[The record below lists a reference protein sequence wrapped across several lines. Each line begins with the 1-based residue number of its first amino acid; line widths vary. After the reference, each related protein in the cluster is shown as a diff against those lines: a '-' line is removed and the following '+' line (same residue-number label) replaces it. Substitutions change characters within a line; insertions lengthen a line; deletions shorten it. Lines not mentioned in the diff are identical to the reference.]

1 MDRIAAIRQSMA
13 VFVCGSI
20 GAAFIFGLVPV
31 GFLVMRSMVESSMS
45 PIADYIETPQEPAH
59 DLLWWMPTIVLM
71 VLGLIPAIW
80 ALLGWGRIRVRY
92 GSQWNPAAAYLSW
105 GIRLTVMTLLVS
117 ALIVSAIVLMVL

>member
-13 VFVCGSI
+13 VFVCGLI
-20 GAAFIFGLVPV
+20 GVAFVFGLVPV
-31 GFLVMRSMVESSMS
+31 FFLVMRSMVESSIS
-45 PIADYIETPQEPAH
+45 PMDIVTPQEPAH
-59 DLLWWMPTIVLM
+59 DLLWWMPIIVLM

-80 ALLGWGRIRVRY
+80 ALLGWSRILVRY

-117 ALIVSAIVLMVL
+117 ALIVSAIVLTVL